1 MGDIPKELK
10 YSKEHEWAKV
20 DGKIATVG
28 ITAFAQEQ
36 LGDVVYVELPKVGEK
51 LKAGD
56 TFGVVESTKAVSDL
70 YSPLTGTIVEVND
83 PIADSPETVNT
94 DPYGE
99 AWLIK
104 LELSDPAEFGNLLDA
119 GAYESHVKSSSK

>member
-20 DGKIATVG
+20 DGKVATVG

-104 LELSDPAEFGNLLDA
+104 LELSDPTEVGNLLDA
-119 GAYESHVKSSSK
+119 TAYESHVKSSSK